1 VNFPFDG
8 KQPGGAKSVCR
19 LVGRCI
25 SDITQTKTQNTPM
38 KKQILC
44 FATMTLATA
53 LFAADAKEEVT
64 AAAKKLG
71 EKANYSWKTTVVVP
85 ESAQFKPGPTDGKTE
100 KDGFM
105 HVKTTFGDTTSETV
119 KKGEKAAFTNRDGE
133 WQTLAEA
140 EGQEGPGRF
149 RAGMVRNLRAP
160 AEQAAEIAAGVK
172 ELKKDGDVIAGDLT
186 EEAAKNLMRFRRGG
200 GGGGGEGQA
209 ISGAKGSAKF
219 WVKDGVLTKYE
230 FKLSGKMDFNGN
242 EVDLDRTTTVEVKD
256 VGTTKV
262 EVPEGAKKKLS

>member
-1 VNFPFDG
+1 
-8 KQPGGAKSVCR
+8 
-19 LVGRCI
+19 
-25 SDITQTKTQNTPM
+25 M

-85 ESAQFKPGPTDGKTE
+85 EGTQFRPGPTDGKTE
-100 KDGFM
+100 KDGFI
-105 HVKTTFGDTTSETV
+105 HVKSTFGENTTDIV
-119 KKGEKAAFTNRDGE
+119 KKGDKAAFTNRDGE
-133 WQTLAEA
+133 WQTPAEV
-140 EGQEGPGRF
+140 ENQEGPARF
-149 RAGMVRNLRAP
+149 RAGMVRNLRTP
-160 AEQAAEIAAGVK
+160 AEQAVEIAAGAK
-172 ELKKDGDVIAGDLT
+172 ELKKDGDAIAGDLT
-186 EEAAKNLMRFRRGG
+186 EEAVKNLMRFRRGG
-200 GGGGGEGQA
+200 GDGPT
-209 ISGAKGSAKF
+209 ISNAKGSAKF

-230 FKLSGKMDFNGN
+230 FKVSGKMDFNGN
-242 EVDLDRTTTVEVKD
+242 EIDLDRTTTTEIKD